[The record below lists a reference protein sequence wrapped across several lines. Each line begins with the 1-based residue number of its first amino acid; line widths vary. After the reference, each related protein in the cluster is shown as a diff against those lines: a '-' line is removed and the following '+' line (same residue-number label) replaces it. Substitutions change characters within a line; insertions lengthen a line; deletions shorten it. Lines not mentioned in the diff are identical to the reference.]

1 MNIVKIMR
9 KILLIAS
16 AAISAVLCQSCSKDP
31 KAGPNE
37 ANKMFFDSWIQIYHP
52 DARKEGLGIYLL
64 EDKPGSGNALGSED
78 DYPFLYITYT
88 SKDLDGNITETTD
101 AKLAQQTGTYDE
113 SHYYGPKVLMRGQ
126 YMINAGMEM
135 MLAPMKVGGERTA
148 VIPGWFATTDR
159 YSTEEGY
166 LKKVTGNNAIYTITV
181 NDAIKD
187 IAKWQV
193 DSIERYLAHNFM
205 EKVDSV
211 MYGYYYIRTQE
222 PTDTTSIPKTE
233 TVKVNYTGQLLNGLV
248 FDTSVKDT
256 AKDAHLYSEGKS
268 YSPLSVTLN
277 EDYKEMDTVKGF
289 SYCVSNM
296 KKGEKGICIFYSPL
310 GYEGSGSGD
319 SIPGYS
325 PLRFDIEMLGTDD

>member
-1 MNIVKIMR
+1 MMKR
-9 KILLIAS
+9 ILYLTS
-16 AAISAVLCQSCSKDP
+16 TVISAVICQSCAKNSDL
-31 KAGPNE
+31 GPNE

-64 EDKPGSGNALGSED
+64 EDKPGNGGALGSEN
-78 DYPFLYITYT
+78 DYPYLYITYT

-101 AKLAQQTGTYDE
+101 AKLAQQIGTYDE

-148 VIPGWFATTDR
+148 AIPGWFATTDR
-159 YSTEEGY
+159 YKTEEGY
-166 LKKVTGNNAIYTITV
+166 LKKVTGNNAIYTLAV
-181 NDAIKD
+181 KDAIKD

-193 DSIERYLAHNFM
+193 DSIERYIARNFK

-211 MYGYYYIRTQE
+211 MYGYYYIQTQE

-233 TVKVNYTGQLLNGLV
+233 EVKVHYTGQLLNGQI
-248 FDTSVKDT
+248 FDTSDKDT

-268 YSPLSVTLN
+268 YSPLSVTLK
-277 EDYKEMDTVKGF
+277 EDYTEMDMVKGF

-296 KKGEKGICIFYSPL
+296 KKGEKGICIFYSAL
-310 GYEGSGSGD
+310 GYEGSGSGET
-319 SIPGYS
+319 IPGYS